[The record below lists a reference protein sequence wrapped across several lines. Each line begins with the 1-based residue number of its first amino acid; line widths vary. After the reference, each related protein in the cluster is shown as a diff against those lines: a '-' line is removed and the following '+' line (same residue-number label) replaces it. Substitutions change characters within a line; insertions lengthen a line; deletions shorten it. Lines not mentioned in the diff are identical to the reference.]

1 MGIFAPFSNSIKLLK
16 LGQDDMAT
24 KRKTITLR
32 NGDVIDVAEF
42 HDGNYGAPG
51 MPRAR
56 KKKLTKEQMEKV
68 NRLNKARRCRLK
80 LLAYIKYDDYLGTW
94 TYKKS
99 ARPPNM
105 TVALKHFQKAK
116 RKVKAYFKK
125 QGYELFWFRNIEKGT
140 KGAWHIHFVMNKIQ
154 GAAEIITEAWEHG
167 GTYIVP
173 IKESEFYDEDF
184 TKLAN
189 YMTKDEGTIEYNQ
202 DGTVAKPRIKEA
214 NYNTSRNMPL
224 PEPKVDKLVRWKSE
238 VKPKKGYYI
247 ASIHEGINPATG
259 YMYRRYTMIRIR
271 GDDG

>member
-1 MGIFAPFSNSIKLLK
+1 
-16 LGQDDMAT
+16 MAT
-24 KRKTITLR
+24 KRKTLTLR
-32 NGDVIDVAEF
+32 GGDIIDVVEF
-42 HDGNYGAPG
+42 HDGNYGAPSQ
-51 MPRAR
+51 PRIKR
-56 KKKLTKEQMEKV
+56 QKPTKEQMEKV
-68 NRLNKARRCRLK
+68 NRLNKARRCRQK
-80 LLAYIKYDDYLGTW
+80 MLAYIDYDDYFGTW

-105 TVALKHFQKAK
+105 VAALLHFQKAK
-116 RKVKAYFKK
+116 RKVQAYFKK
-125 QGYELFWFRNIEKGT
+125 QGYELFWFRNIERGT

-154 GAAEIITEAWEHG
+154 GAAEVITKSWEHG

-189 YMTKDEGTIEYNQ
+189 YMTKDESTIEYNQ
-202 DGTVAKPRIKEA
+202 DGTIAKPRLKEA

-238 VKPKKGYYI
+238 VKPKKGYYM
-247 ASIHEGINPATG
+247 ASIYEGINPATG